1 MLRLLMILIL
11 IVYSAGLLFLF
22 IYSLTQSNLIY
33 KYIRQKNRNK
43 KKPIKEIAIS
53 IFPSVTIQLPVY
65 NELYVI
71 ERLIDS
77 VCQID
82 YPKDKLEIQILDDST
97 DETQSIILKKIVEC
111 KKRGHDIVYI
121 HRANRSG
128 YKAGALEAGLE
139 IAKGELLAI
148 FDADFVPPKDFL
160 LKTVS
165 QFTNSKVGMVQTRWD
180 HLNRNYSLL
189 TKLQA
194 FALDAHF
201 SVEQVG
207 RNSGKGFINFNGTAG
222 IWRKSCILDAGNWS
236 PDTLTEDLDLSYRAQ
251 LKGWEFVYLENVNS
265 PAELPPVMSA
275 LKSQQYRWTKG
286 GAETAKKHFW
296 NVIKSNKSIAVKWH
310 GIMHLMNSAVFVS
323 IAICSIL
330 SVPLLSIKVRLPEF
344 KYIFLLAS
352 FFILSFA
359 VLGAMYFISCANQH
373 KNKRSAIIPFL
384 LTFPLFLS
392 VSMGLSLHNAIA
404 VIEGYLGRKTS
415 FVRTP
420 KFNLNKEIRNIKS
433 NVYINKK
440 INWLTYIEGFLIF
453 YFSFGIFKAFKHQD
467 FGLLPFHIMLTLG
480 YSIIFYYS
488 IKQNKILIN

>member
-11 IVYSAGLLFLF
+11 IVYSTALLFLF

-43 KKPIKEIAIS
+43 KNPIKEIAIS

-77 VCQID
+77 VCEID

-97 DETQSIILKKIVEC
+97 DETQSIILKKIAEC

-121 HRANRSG
+121 HRVNRSG
-128 YKAGALEAGLE
+128 YKAGALKAGLE
-139 IAKGELLAI
+139 VAKGELIAI